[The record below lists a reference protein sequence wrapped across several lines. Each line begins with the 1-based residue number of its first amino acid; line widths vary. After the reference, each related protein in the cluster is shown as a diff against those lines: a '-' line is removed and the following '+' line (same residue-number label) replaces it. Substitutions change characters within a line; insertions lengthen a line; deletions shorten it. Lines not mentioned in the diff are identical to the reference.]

1 MQEQEF
7 LASIASLVRLIY
19 LMPNP
24 HTKLPLFF
32 LALAALT
39 CAFPMIIKRSF
50 PIVNIVEEVTTAVK
64 EFNQASKAFV
74 GDTTPCLDAADKII
88 AAIAA
93 GQLTAEKLGSVTFL
107 DAPKFAAL
115 LPAVSTLYAEA
126 LSLIAELTA
135 RVPEIA
141 KAGQCKVAQK
151 KLADVVYSGK
161 FIIVILGTKIPAV
174 KQTGVKMLSNAF
186 EKLHSAAHD
195 LLSEKYCVDAA
206 V

>member
-1 MQEQEF
+1 M
-7 LASIASLVRLIY
+7 R
-19 LMPNP
+19 
-24 HTKLPLFF
+24 LPLFF

-107 DAPKFAAL
+107 DVPKFAAL

-141 KAGQCKVAQK
+141 KAGQCKVAREKLGTVNVSAKKIIDTLADKIPTTIRDTGKPVIDNIK
-151 KLADVVYSGK
+151 KLLDESQNVVSE
-161 FIIVILGTKIPAV
+161 
-174 KQTGVKMLSNAF
+174 SN
-186 EKLHSAAHD
+186 
-195 LLSEKYCVDAA
+195 CVDITATI
-206 V
+206 